1 MDEKKLYAR
10 GFQLKTR
17 KHENMRCKLL
27 QKRSTRKTRECS
39 KHLRNIVIEKDIF
52 SELNRCI
59 FQISQ
64 KYSLLELHRCMGIT
78 GLKHVFTRLS
88 RWPMRYKSVRTY
100 VKSSKQKKC
109 FLKVLTTFYKEI
121 GEIINTIV
129 MKESYQDEDQKIQ
142 HINSKS

>member
-1 MDEKKLYAR
+1 MYEKKR
-10 GFQLKTR
+10 HTREFQQMCIGR
-17 KHENMRCKLL
+17 NRRCKLL
-27 QKRSTRKTRECS
+27 QKMFTGKTTELAT
-39 KHLRNIVIEKDIF
+39 KHLQHIVIEKDIF

-64 KYSLLELHRCMGIT
+64 KSSLLELHRCMGIT